1 MQYVRALEQLLE
13 NKGHKINPHRSDAKI
28 KPVQQRGGRSLPQV
42 ISEFAKVKTVTLTTV
57 PSTDHKTCIQSS
69 IGDIPKGSKI
79 FRTEAPKGGK
89 FICVFG
95 IFREM
100 CEFVELSKQLL
111 HPFDLLTNVP
121 DVLIQC
127 IFNVVTLGPI
137 ESMKHRVN
145 ALKKW
150 QRWAKELQLNEDRL
164 HHTMDRNLQRCL
176 HGKRRLRLE
185 N

>member
-1 MQYVRALEQLLE
+1 MDLTLMKVGAMITILVSSIISKKPNILEAYACYVCALEQLLE

-28 KPVQQRGGRSLPQV
+28 KPLQQRGGHSLPQV

-57 PSTDHKTCIQSS
+57 PPTDHKTCIQSS

-79 FRTEAPKGGK
+79 TKGGK

-111 HPFDLLTNVP
+111 HPLICSQTCQTFSLKVSPTLL
-121 DVLIQC
+121 L
-127 IFNVVTLGPI
+127 L
-137 ESMKHRVN
+137 
-145 ALKKW
+145 
-150 QRWAKELQLNEDRL
+150 DRS
-164 HHTMDRNLQRCL
+164 NQ
-176 HGKRRLRLE
+176 
-185 N
+185 